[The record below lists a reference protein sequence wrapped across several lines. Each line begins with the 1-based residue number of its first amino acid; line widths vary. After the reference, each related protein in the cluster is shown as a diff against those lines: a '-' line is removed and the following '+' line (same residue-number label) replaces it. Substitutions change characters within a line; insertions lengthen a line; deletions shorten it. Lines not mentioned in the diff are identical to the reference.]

1 MARKLEDNHSIA
13 TPVSVLRTGRSD
25 IKHHPI
31 NLLGAELE
39 ALEAE
44 YKALW
49 DAVIAYANAPEDNDK
64 DQYVALVRQ
73 AIASRFWNEFIDAQN
88 ALASWRQPAAGAVG
102 RGEGQKN
109 SLSNALNIQQASHME

>member
-13 TPVSVLRTGRSD
+13 TPVSVLRSGRSD

-31 NLLGAELE
+31 NLLGAELA

-49 DAVIAYANAPEDNDK
+49 DAVIAYANAPEDK
-64 DQYVALVRQ
+64 DQYAALVRQ

-88 ALASWRQPAAGAVG
+88 ALASWRP
-102 RGEGQKN
+102 RGEGEAV
-109 SLSNALNIQQASHME
+109 S